1 VAGSAHRAASVT
13 PPEDAIADEAS
24 KQKRRSRQPSGSSKP
39 TAAKVARST
48 RETLG
53 EFLRSQRRI
62 AGLSLRQL
70 ADITSVSN
78 AYLSQIERGKHKP
91 SIEVLRAV
99 ATGLNVSAE
108 TLLDQVGLFEDPSPA
123 ARDSARGAAATE
135 TAILSDTRLTPAQ
148 REALIAVYRSYL
160 SANSDGD

>member
-1 VAGSAHRAASVT
+1 
-13 PPEDAIADEAS
+13 
-24 KQKRRSRQPSGSSKP
+24 
-39 TAAKVARST
+39 
-48 RETLG
+48 
-53 EFLRSQRRI
+53 
-62 AGLSLRQL
+62 LRQL

-78 AYLSQIERGKHKP
+78 AYLSQIERDKHKP

-123 ARDSARGAAATE
+123 ARGGVGDTKATE
-135 TAILSDTRLTPAQ
+135 AAILVDPQLTPAQ

-160 SANSDGD
+160 SANREDD

>member
-1 VAGSAHRAASVT
+1 MRRITEPAAQPEAAIESKHPKPKSRSRKRSANSRSADAAS
-13 PPEDAIADEAS
+13 P
-24 KQKRRSRQPSGSSKP
+24 
-39 TAAKVARST
+39 RST

-53 EFLRSQRRI
+53 EFLRTQRRI

-108 TLLDQVGLFEDPSPA
+108 TLLDQVGLFEDPVPA
-123 ARDSARGAAATE
+123 ARAAASGVKATE
-135 TAILSDTRLTPAQ
+135 AAILSDSQLTPPQ

-160 SANSDGD
+160 SENRTDD